1 MALTEVIRKLEK
13 FKKNHQEEYRFRRI
27 GVFGSVARGTSRE
40 GSDLDILV
48 EQLEPD
54 LFLLGTIKTDLEEAF
69 GVPVDIIR
77 IREGM
82 NAFLKNRIDRE
93 AVYV

>member
-1 MALTEVIRKLEK
+1 MALTEIIRKLEK
-13 FKKNHQEEYRFRRI
+13 FKKTHQEEYRFRRI

-54 LFLLGTIKTDLEEAF
+54 LFLLGTIKTDLEEEF

-82 NAFLKNRIDRE
+82 NAFLKSRIDRE